1 MKKIIC
7 LALLILGIQIAANAQ
22 DKIFRKNG
30 SIITCKIIEIGTDD
44 IKYVPNDNL
53 TGPTYSIA
61 KDNIK
66 YIVFANGKKES
77 YEVSWKDHEQYS
89 DQLKHAIKIDFF
101 APLLG
106 YSQISY
112 EKNVGVGKA
121 YEIGIGIIGL
131 GTSAQLNYYNT
142 QLHTIKKKQV
152 GAFISAGYKFNKLP
166 EYLFGKTRFTH
177 IMQGSYAKP
186 ILYVGN
192 YAENRIAF
200 KGNSNYEVEKQNIT
214 FAALQIELG
223 KQWIFADKFLL
234 DGYFGIGYA
243 TDNKRSSNDWDYS
256 TSTDLSAF
264 NYANIRLGKT
274 PSISFTFGVKLG
286 LLIK

>member
-1 MKKIIC
+1 MKKLICVFVLLLVFQII
-7 LALLILGIQIAANAQ
+7 AQAQ
-22 DKIFRKNG
+22 DKIIRKNG
-30 SIITCKIIEIGTDD
+30 AAIACKILEIGTEE
-44 IKYVPNDNL
+44 IKYVPSDNL
-53 TGPTYSIA
+53 SGPTYSIA
-61 KDNIK
+61 KDKIK

-77 YEVSWKDHEQYS
+77 YEVSWKNHEQYS

-112 EKNVGVGKA
+112 EKNLGVGKA
-121 YEIGIGIIGL
+121 YEIGLGIIGL
-131 GTSAQLNYYNT
+131 GSSTQLSYYNT
-142 QLHTIKKKQV
+142 QLHTIKKKQA

-166 EYLFGKTRFTH
+166 EYLFGKTRLTH

-200 KGNSNYEVEKQNIT
+200 KGNSNYEVEKQNVT
-214 FAALQIELG
+214 FVALQVELG
-223 KQWIFADKFLL
+223 KQWIFGDKFLL
-234 DGYFGIGYA
+234 DGYLGIGYGA
-243 TDNKRSSNDWDYS
+243 DNKRSSNDWDYS

-264 NYANIRLGKT
+264 NYANIRLGKS
-274 PSISFTFGVKLG
+274 PGISFTFGLKLG
-286 LLIK
+286 LLVK